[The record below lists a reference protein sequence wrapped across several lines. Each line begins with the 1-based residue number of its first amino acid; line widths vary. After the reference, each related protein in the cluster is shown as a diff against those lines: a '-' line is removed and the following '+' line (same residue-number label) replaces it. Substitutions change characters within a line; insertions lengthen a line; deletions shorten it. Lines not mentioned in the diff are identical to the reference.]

1 MATVHRRERRLSD
14 AVQDYAKAVYCLE
27 ERRGEATNSG

>member
-1 MATVHRRERRLSD
+1 MATVHHRERSFSD
-14 AVQDYAKAVYCLE
+14 AVQDYAKAVYALE